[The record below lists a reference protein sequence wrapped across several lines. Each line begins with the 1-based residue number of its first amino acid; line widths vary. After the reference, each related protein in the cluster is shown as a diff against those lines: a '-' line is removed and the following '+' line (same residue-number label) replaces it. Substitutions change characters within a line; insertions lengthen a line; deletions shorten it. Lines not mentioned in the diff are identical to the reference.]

1 MADAAGPSVTVLY
14 LHKGKQSAGVSR
26 MFFLAPPMIAVMQT
40 GLLIAVGMQAMMLP
54 PIITT
59 PGRIVFRVERE
70 RDGRGI
76 PDQSGTP
83 NKSSTVG
90 SRPTASLRMAD
101 PFGLLE
107 AKDGQGDTRYAA

>member
-26 MFFLAPPMIAVMQT
+26 MFLAPSMIAVMQT

-59 PGRIVFRVERE
+59 PGRTVFRVERE

-101 PFGLLE
+101 PFGLSE
-107 AKDGQGDTRYAA
+107 AQDGQGDTRYAA